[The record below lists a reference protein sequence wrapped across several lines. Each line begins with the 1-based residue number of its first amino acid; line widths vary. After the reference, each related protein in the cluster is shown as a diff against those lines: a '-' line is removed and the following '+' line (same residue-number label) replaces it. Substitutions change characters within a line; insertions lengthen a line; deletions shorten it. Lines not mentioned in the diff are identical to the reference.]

1 MSTER
6 LTAREREVLGLVG
19 QGKGVREIAAQLGI
33 APDTARKHRD
43 NAVQRVGKGSQA
55 AAVADLMRE
64 RSTATA

>member
-1 MSTER
+1 MSVDR
-6 LTAREREVLGLVG
+6 LTAREREVLSLVG

-55 AAVADLMRE
+55 AAVAELVTR
-64 RSTATA
+64 RSTADA